1 MTCEPKEKA
10 LDTQEPVPICSSL
23 DPSPYLHLPEVLDP
37 ILCYGYYLRPLD
49 VADYAD
55 RGADV
60 QHVKMWT
67 VACLG
72 PRVPRQVWEA
82 NLQVM
87 REASV

>member
-1 MTCEPKEKA
+1 MTCDPKVKA
-10 LDTQEPVPICSSL
+10 LDTQELLPICSSL

-37 ILCYGYYLRPLD
+37 ILGYGYYLHQLD

-55 RGADV
+55 RGVDV
-60 QHVKMWT
+60 RRAKMWI

-72 PRVPRQVWEA
+72 PQVPRQVWEV

-87 REASV
+87 REASM